1 MLSRVIRGFAA
12 APVLS
17 FDEAAAETFGD
28 LSARRLRVGT
38 MDLRIAAIAVSRN
51 LVLLTRNVAD
61 FGKIAE
67 LRTEDWTT

>member
-1 MLSRVIRGFAA
+1 
-12 APVLS
+12 
-17 FDEAAAETFGD
+17 
-28 LSARRLRVGT
+28 